1 MSATNSR
8 EFSDLGTL
16 FDEHIRREFADHDV
30 DATMET
36 MVPEP
41 YVYNVPSM
49 VGGLGSQG
57 VRRFYSEHFINQI
70 PKNAQVTSISRA
82 IARTLGMNER
92 LRQVLQLSTV
102 EDLDAKEIA
111 QVLGLSLTAAKSR
124 LFRARARTAQKDGE
138 ARRFAICLAYSELA
152 TRRVNET
159 TTLEPG
165 FVLQERIADPEVRN
179 RDLQMRAHLGLS
191 QVVHRS
197 VSSATLR
204 RRRNH
209 QLS

>member
-1 MSATNSR
+1 
-8 EFSDLGTL
+8 
-16 FDEHIRREFADHDV
+16 
-30 DATMET
+30 
-36 MVPEP
+36 
-41 YVYNVPSM
+41 
-49 VGGLGSQG
+49 
-57 VRRFYSEHFINQI
+57 
-70 PKNAQVTSISRA
+70 
-82 IARTLGMNER
+82 MNER

-124 LFRARARTAQKDGE
+124 LFRARARTARKDGE
-138 ARRFAICLAYSELA
+138 ARRFGICLAYSELA

-204 RRRNH
+204 RRRNY